1 MILVTENDCMYACT
15 YVCMYVCM
23 YVGMLVCMYV
33 CMYIY
38 KIAHNRAIWTCYP
51 INSHS
56 MPLAL
61 ILPSKGGSICYENL

>member
-51 INSHS
+51 SHS
-56 MPLAL
+56 MPFAL
-61 ILPSKGGSICYENL
+61 ILPRGIFIKLHITA